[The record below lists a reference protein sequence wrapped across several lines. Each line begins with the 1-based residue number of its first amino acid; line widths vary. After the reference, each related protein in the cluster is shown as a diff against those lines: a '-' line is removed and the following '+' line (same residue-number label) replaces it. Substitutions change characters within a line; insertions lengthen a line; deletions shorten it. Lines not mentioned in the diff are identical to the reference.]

1 MLSSNIWGIC
11 SHCGKLGNRNSHI
24 SFPSRFILGPIYLWN
39 KHNSKLVVLA
49 TNHIFSVICLKLSLH
64 TWLCY
69 WLHGIIQKCR
79 LIYHYYYFYTFFWN
93 YSYCCYHNHWWIK
106 FFICFFDRLIC
117 LEARRRIEL
126 MLPCSRK
133 SLK

>member
-1 MLSSNIWGIC
+1 MINIQYLC
-11 SHCGKLGNRNSHI
+11 L
-24 SFPSRFILGPIYLWN
+24 ILVQYTFGTN
-39 KHNSKLVVLA
+39 TNSKLVVLA
-49 TNHIFSVICLKLSLH
+49 TNHIFSVICLKLRLR
-64 TWLCY
+64 TWLCYY

-79 LIYHYYYFYTFFWN
+79 LIYHHYYFYTFFWN

-133 SLK
+133 SLKLWTMYCLQSKSNNC